1 MKEDN
6 QNKLNRKSY
15 NGLFKGLIIGPLV
28 GAFLGFLVI
37 LLMSGKLPFADTD
50 TFGLGDMSG
59 IIAIFYLYSI
69 VGGAVLGLIIAVV
82 IGFTVDCT
90 NK

>member
-6 QNKLNRKSY
+6 QNKTYRKNYS
-15 NGLFKGLIIGPLV
+15 GLLKGLIIGPLV
-28 GAFLGFLVI
+28 GAFLGFLLI
-37 LLMSGKLPFADTD
+37 LLMSGNLPFAETD

-69 VGGAVLGLIIAVV
+69 MGGGCFGLYYRSNYWCY
-82 IGFTVDCT
+82 G
-90 NK
+90 